1 MKLER
6 VRIVGIFI
14 YSTKQITKNMVKNV
28 EF

>member
-14 YSTKQITKNMVKNV
+14 YSMKQITKNMVKNV